1 MGMSLFDCAAFAIH
15 EYDLAITDPEVI
27 VAEWNQEY
35 QLLFQTE
42 VDLFDGV

>member
-1 MGMSLFDCAAFAIH
+1 MGMSLFDCAVFAIH
-15 EYDLAITDPEVI
+15 EYGLPITDPEVI